1 MAHRKKV
8 YFSQVDPK
16 NGEESIKSEK
26 NINLDVNNKEIQLQN
41 DKISDS
47 SKRLVSVIPF
57 SELWNYF
64 LMKIKIALN
73 FKLSSEQ
80 KIIYEAEKKLEKSL
94 NIKLVLRKLQKF
106 EYLYLDCNSY
116 LRVEKQSADSAK

>member
-1 MAHRKKV
+1 M
-8 YFSQVDPK
+8 DPK